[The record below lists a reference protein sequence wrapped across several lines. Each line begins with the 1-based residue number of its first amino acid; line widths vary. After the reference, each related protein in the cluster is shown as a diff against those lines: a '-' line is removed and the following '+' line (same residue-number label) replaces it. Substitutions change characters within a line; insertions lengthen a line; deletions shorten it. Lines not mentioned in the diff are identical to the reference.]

1 MMTGI
6 ICLAG
11 MSSPGGAAGDRG
23 ERGNSPNS
31 GKSETGGSPKA
42 PGASGDKSFTLYPIG
57 RVNRAGDR
65 IFLEIKPE
73 LAPALDGLT
82 GFSHLWVL
90 YWFHGNDTPE
100 ERRTLKVHPRR
111 DPANPLTGVFATR
124 APVRPNL
131 IGMCACRLVKVSGN
145 LVEVTGLDALQD
157 SPILDLKPYIPGN
170 DAIPEARAPAWVT
183 KEKEPQPK
191 PPGAGRSSFDLIDG
205 ARFFAEMSLQPGS
218 TLLDLGCG
226 PGFYT
231 LAAADTIGPGGLIYA
246 IDLWGEGIARLKEQ
260 AAARGYRQIRAVVA
274 DASQELPIKAG
285 RVDVCLMATVLH
297 DLVEA
302 GTARGALTQV
312 ARVLKPGGT
321 LAIVEFK
328 KIEGPPGPPL
338 KIRMTP
344 AEVER
349 LATPYGFRPMGP
361 AVEVGPYNYLLR
373 FVKEGK

>member
-1 MMTGI
+1 
-6 ICLAG
+6 
-11 MSSPGGAAGDRG
+11 
-23 ERGNSPNS
+23 
-31 GKSETGGSPKA
+31 
-42 PGASGDKSFTLYPIG
+42 
-57 RVNRAGDR
+57 
-65 IFLEIKPE
+65 
-73 LAPALDGLT
+73 
-82 GFSHLWVL
+82 
-90 YWFHGNDTPE
+90 
-100 ERRTLKVHPRR
+100 VHPRR

-131 IGMCACRLVKVSGN
+131 IGMCACRLVKVEGN
-145 LVEVTGLDALQD
+145 VVDVTGLDALQD
-157 SPILDLKPYIPGN
+157 SPILDIKPYIPGN
-170 DAIPEARAPAWVT
+170 DAVPDAQAPAWVA
-183 KEKEPQPK
+183 KIEKEPHPK
-191 PPGAGRSSFDLIDG
+191 PPGAGRSSFDLIDQ
-205 ARFFAEMSLQPGS
+205 ARFFAEMNLKPGS

-231 LAAADTIGPGGLIYA
+231 LAAADIIGPQGAIYA

-274 DASQELPIKAG
+274 DASKELPIKAG

-312 ARVLKPGGT
+312 ARVLKPGGV

-338 KIRMTP
+338 KIRLAP
-344 AEVER
+344 EEVER
-349 LATPYGFRPMGP
+349 LVNPYGFRPVGP
-361 AVEVGPYNYLLR
+361 AMEVGPYNYLLR